1 MPTSRYER
9 AQSTDIQRARGAK
22 TFAELSSTDTEIHE
36 RAPQEAL
43 RRIIHKKLLI
53 PQELC
58 HEKRSRPRVIHVHGP
73 IFCDVLDG
81 A

>member
-9 AQSTDIQRARGAK
+9 AQATDIQRARGAK
-22 TFAELSSTDTEIHE
+22 TLAELSSTDTEIHKRE
-36 RAPQEAL
+36 PRGAL
-43 RRIIHKKLLI
+43 RRITLKKLLI
-53 PQELC
+53 PQELR
-58 HEKRSRPRVIHVHGP
+58 HEERSQPRVIPVHGS